1 MSVYSTKSQRH
12 RDAAKRSA
20 QSMKI
25 QGCFN
30 DMAADILKNKNTLTR
45 VDSENT
51 LLR

>member
-1 MSVYSTKSQRH
+1 MSVYLTKSQRH
-12 RDAAKRSA
+12 RDATKRSA
-20 QSMKI
+20 QSTKV

-30 DMAADILKNKNTLTR
+30 DIAADVLKSKNALTR